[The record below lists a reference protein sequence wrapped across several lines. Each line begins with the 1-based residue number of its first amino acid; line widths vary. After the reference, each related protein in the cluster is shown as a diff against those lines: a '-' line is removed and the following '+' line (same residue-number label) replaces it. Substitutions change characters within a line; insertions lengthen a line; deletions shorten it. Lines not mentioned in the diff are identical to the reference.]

1 MDGDMNISRSLGIA
15 WLQGSMQSST
25 PTTMDY
31 MIEAC
36 STLKSVCEG
45 EEPR

>member
-1 MDGDMNISRSLGIA
+1 MDGDTNISRSLGIA

-31 MIEAC
+31 MIEAR